1 MTLSPQISENSNHL
15 NSRVQTC
22 VRITAN
28 ITVQLMLHLLVFPRD
43 LLLLSESFLLD
54 DSLERA
60 SFLRPQL
67 HGLPLDGDLLDR
79 DCILILSQ

>member
-1 MTLSPQISENSNHL
+1 
-15 NSRVQTC
+15 
-22 VRITAN
+22 
-28 ITVQLMLHLLVFPRD
+28 MLHLLVFPRD

-79 DCILILSQ
+79 DSYLFLS